1 MSVIDRV
8 EQLAIPAERRR
19 FQVVDSQWRA
29 WEGRYRLAAIGSDVM
44 CALAVCL
51 ALGHYVLGNAVGAA
65 VVGVLTFVGTVAATG
80 GYEVRYVAP
89 AAREYRSIALGFV
102 AMLVVAMAVSFLE
115 LAELPPAPVVLGI
128 GGVVAAAALF
138 RTAQRR
144 LLSSLRARGLHR
156 PRAIVVGPVDHTE
169 RLLED
174 MSLVREDLELVGAC
188 VPEREVGSTLPGGV
202 EVLGSPRDAT
212 VLADVNAAD
221 VVLVADGA
229 LPADEFRRF
238 QWAME
243 RTETELVVVPDLR
256 EVLES
261 RVDLQ
266 VVGTTPV
273 MTVLRPTTSQR
284 LAKQVMDRVLGT
296 LLLVAFSPVIL
307 GAMAA
312 VRLTSPGPAIFRQ
325 VRVGR
330 DGREFTILKLRTMYT
345 DAERRREELLA
356 ANEGAGPL
364 FKMVDDPRVTTVG
377 RVLRRFSID
386 ELPQLWNVVR
396 GDMSLVGPRPALPSE
411 VATYDVMA
419 MHRLHVRPGMTGLW
433 QVSGRSRLSWD
444 QTVKLDLR
452 YADNWSIGFDLKILW
467 RTARAVLGADGA
479 Y

>member
-8 EQLAIPAERRR
+8 EQLAIPTERRR

-29 WEGRYRLAAIGSDVM
+29 WEGRYRLAAIGSDVL
-44 CALAVCL
+44 CTLLVCL
-51 ALGHYVLGNAVGAA
+51 ALGHYVLGSGIGAA
-65 VVGVLTFVGTVAATG
+65 VVGVLTFVGTVASTG
-80 GYEVRYVAP
+80 GYAVRHVAP
-89 AAREYRSIALGFV
+89 ATREYRSIALGFV
-102 AMLVVAMAVSFLE
+102 GMLAVAMTVSFLE

-128 GGVVAAAALF
+128 GGVAVAAALF

-144 LLSSLRARGLHR
+144 FLSALRARGLHR
-156 PRAIVVGPVDHTE
+156 PRAIVVGPVAHTE
-169 RLLED
+169 RMLAE
-174 MSLVREDLELVGAC
+174 MSIVREDLELVGAC
-188 VPEREVGSTLPGGV
+188 VPEREIGSRLPGGV
-202 EVLGSPRDAT
+202 EVLGAPRDVAL
-212 VLADVNAAD
+212 LAEVNDAD

-266 VVGTTPV
+266 VVGATPI

-284 LAKQVMDRVLGT
+284 FAKQVMDRVLGS
-296 LLLVAFSPVIL
+296 LLLLAFSPVIL

-325 VRVGR
+325 IRVGR
-330 DGREFTILKLRTMYT
+330 DGRQFTMFKLRTMHV

-364 FKMVDDPRVTTVG
+364 FKMADDPRVTKVG

-396 GDMSLVGPRPALPSE
+396 GEMSLVGPRPALPSE

-433 QVSGRSRLSWD
+433 QVSGRSRLSW
-444 QTVKLDLR
+444 QETVKLDLR
-452 YADNWSIGFDLKILW
+452 YADNWSIRYDLQILW